1 LNLSDLPN
9 HQRKE
14 EIQANQKLAKSLDQQ
29 RKDLQKEHNAAKA
42 QRDTSQQKLVTEL
55 HASTTRTHPLLLNL
69 LNDDGTLVHTKAT
82 NDGEN
87 EEANEAALLH
97 LFKAIPS
104 PYD

>member
-1 LNLSDLPN
+1 MSDLPN
-9 HQRKE
+9 HQRKG

-29 RKDLQKEHNAAKA
+29 RKELQKEHNAAKA
-42 QRDTSQQKLVTEL
+42 QRDASQEKLATEL

-69 LNDDGTLVHTKAT
+69 LNDDETLVHTKAT

-87 EEANEAALLH
+87 EEAKEPALFDL
-97 LFKAIPS
+97 LKAVPS